1 MYIPKAFRVDEREA
15 LTAFMRAHNFATLVT
30 NGAAG
35 LTASS
40 VPLTVHDDGAL
51 LRLTG
56 HLAKANPQAQDLAGG
71 DGLVL
76 FAGPHA
82 YISPTWY
89 EARESVPTWNY
100 QVVHVY
106 GKLRALRV
114 EDAPAEIEQMLADL
128 VAQHEPGYQAQWDSL
143 PEKYRDG
150 MRHGIV
156 GFELTAERVE
166 GKFKLSQ
173 NRSATDQATVAAA
186 LSASANAEARATGAA
201 MQRGLE
207 GRA

>member
-1 MYIPKAFRVDEREA
+1 MYVPKAFRVDDRGE

-30 NGAAG
+30 NGVTG
-35 LTASS
+35 LVASS
-40 VPLTVHDDGAL
+40 VPLTVHADGEA

-82 YISPTWY
+82 YISPAWY

-100 QVVHVY
+100 MAVHVY

-114 EDAPAEIEQMLADL
+114 DESPAEMERMLADL
-128 VAQHEPGYQAQWDSL
+128 VAQHEPGYQAHWVSL
-143 PEKYRDG
+143 PDKYRDG

-173 NRSATDQATVAAA
+173 NRSVTDQAVVAAA
-186 LSASANAEARATGAA
+186 LSASENAEARATGAA

-207 GRA
+207 SKA